1 MLLILFIYSG
11 SNVKVIKKGEVIF
24 RFDNILI
31 IFILKDVLIKEAIKK
46 KISFNI
52 IYGRFFYICILI
64 MVKCEELR
72 LLNFRICKF

>member
-1 MLLILFIYSG
+1 MLILFFYSG

-31 IFILKDVLIKEAIKK
+31 IFIFKDVLIKEVIKK

-52 IYGRFFYICILI
+52 IYGIFLYSLI
-64 MVKCEELR
+64 MVRCEELK

>member
-1 MLLILFIYSG
+1 MLLILFFYSG

-31 IFILKDVLIKEAIKK
+31 IFILKDVLIKEVIKK

-52 IYGRFFYICILI
+52 IYGIFLYSLI
-64 MVKCEELR
+64 MVRCEELK

>member
-52 IYGRFFYICILI
+52 IYGRF
-64 MVKCEELR
+64 
-72 LLNFRICKF
+72 

>member
-1 MLLILFIYSG
+1 MLLILFFYSG

-31 IFILKDVLIKEAIKK
+31 IFIFKDVLIKEVIKK

-52 IYGRFFYICILI
+52 IYGIFLYT
-64 MVKCEELR
+64 VV
-72 LLNFRICKF
+72 

>member
-1 MLLILFIYSG
+1 MLLILFFYSG

-31 IFILKDVLIKEAIKK
+31 IFIFKDVLIKEVIKK

-52 IYGRFFYICILI
+52 IYGIFLYSLI
-64 MVKCEELR
+64 MVRCEELK

>member
-1 MLLILFIYSG
+1 MLLILFFYSG

-52 IYGRFFYICILI
+52 IYGIFLYT
-64 MVKCEELR
+64 VV
-72 LLNFRICKF
+72 

>member
-1 MLLILFIYSG
+1 MLLILFFYSG

-31 IFILKDVLIKEAIKK
+31 IFIFKDVLIKEVIKK

-52 IYGRFFYICILI
+52 IYGIFLYSLI
-64 MVKCEELR
+64 MVRCEELK
-72 LLNFRICKF
+72 LLNFCICKF

>member
-1 MLLILFIYSG
+1 MLLILFFYSG

-31 IFILKDVLIKEAIKK
+31 IFIFKDVLIKEVIKK

-52 IYGRFFYICILI
+52 IYGIFLYILI
-64 MVKCEELR
+64 MVRCKELK
-72 LLNFRICKF
+72 LLNFCICKF

>member
-1 MLLILFIYSG
+1 MLLILFFYSG

-31 IFILKDVLIKEAIKK
+31 IFIFKDVLIKEVIKK

-52 IYGRFFYICILI
+52 IYGIFLYDLI
-64 MVKCEELR
+64 MVRCEELK